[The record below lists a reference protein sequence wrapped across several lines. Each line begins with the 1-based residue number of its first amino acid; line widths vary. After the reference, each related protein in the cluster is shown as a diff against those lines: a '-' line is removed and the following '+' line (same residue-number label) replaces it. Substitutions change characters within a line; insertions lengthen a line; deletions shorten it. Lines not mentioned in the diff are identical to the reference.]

1 MSWFILNLAESLC
14 LHLMEKF
21 TSSAFHC
28 DNGQN
33 ERCVLLS
40 QQSDL
45 EDFNKFDSQ
54 DTIFQEYDPP
64 SLGDYN
70 NMDWK
75 RSRPT
80 KWWISLWKAMKC
92 VVLIQIL
99 GGLAVGLF
107 AIGIVVLELNSVD
120 LCYELQHQN
129 WTSVPKKI
137 QNIIVTADTIRSF
150 PSQLWSILL
159 MITMFGWPFVK
170 RLNLLFISLIAS
182 FVDMTY
188 RLYLHIFET
197 YTTSWRS
204 VPLNTLSLLVTVTN
218 SILVARAIV
227 NNRELEGLSKIRK
240 TVEITLILCGQFL
253 FAMILAYTLVYLII
267 PFYDSK
273 DDTYR
278 VVITCA
284 FPLSA
289 VLPKAILR
297 LVLQRISFL
306 HPGRSYILLS
316 TLYNGCTIV
325 FRVMQAEL
333 GNQKLF
339 ILMSCLHGCVHLLER
354 LTILLRD
361 YLWFFIL
368 NKLQRDSCAQE
379 VLSTGAIGFRT
390 PRSMRLVADMSI
402 QMILGE
408 STALV
413 TAVGYIQMYRFMYNG
428 DSPSL
433 SDMHLTEEFFIRVAI
448 GLSIEFMFNSF
459 TFWLQ
464 MSHFNVAVVRVWRK
478 KWKKHMIVCV
488 IQSALTICFF
498 AKHLFPIVKLKQS
511 SADTNRHFNCTG
523 PFSRF

>member
-1 MSWFILNLAESLC
+1 MVDSFNDNNVWLAICEETQSFIYQFDCFICRYNLATLFS
-14 LHLMEKF
+14 HFRDIYNIMEVRTF
-21 TSSAFHC
+21 EYSFSSR
-28 DNGQN
+28 N
-33 ERCVLLS
+33 R
-40 QQSDL
+40 
-45 EDFNKFDSQ
+45 
-54 DTIFQEYDPP
+54 
-64 SLGDYN
+64 
-70 NMDWK
+70 
-75 RSRPT
+75 
-80 KWWISLWKAMKC
+80 
-92 VVLIQIL
+92 
-99 GGLAVGLF
+99 
-107 AIGIVVLELNSVD
+107 
-120 LCYELQHQN
+120 
-129 WTSVPKKI
+129 
-137 QNIIVTADTIRSF
+137 
-150 PSQLWSILL
+150 
-159 MITMFGWPFVK
+159 
-170 RLNLLFISLIAS
+170 
-182 FVDMTY
+182 
-188 RLYLHIFET
+188 
-197 YTTSWRS
+197 
-204 VPLNTLSLLVTVTN
+204 
-218 SILVARAIV
+218 RAIV

-379 VLSTGAIGFRT
+379 VLSTGAIGFRN
-390 PRSMRLVADMSI
+390 PRSIRLVADMSI
-402 QMILGE
+402 QIILGE

-448 GLSIEFMFNSF
+448 G
-459 TFWLQ
+459 
-464 MSHFNVAVVRVWRK
+464 
-478 KWKKHMIVCV
+478 
-488 IQSALTICFF
+488 
-498 AKHLFPIVKLKQS
+498 
-511 SADTNRHFNCTG
+511 
-523 PFSRF
+523 

>member
-1 MSWFILNLAESLC
+1 
-14 LHLMEKF
+14 
-21 TSSAFHC
+21 
-28 DNGQN
+28 
-33 ERCVLLS
+33 
-40 QQSDL
+40 
-45 EDFNKFDSQ
+45 
-54 DTIFQEYDPP
+54 
-64 SLGDYN
+64 
-70 NMDWK
+70 
-75 RSRPT
+75 
-80 KWWISLWKAMKC
+80 
-92 VVLIQIL
+92 
-99 GGLAVGLF
+99 
-107 AIGIVVLELNSVD
+107 
-120 LCYELQHQN
+120 
-129 WTSVPKKI
+129 
-137 QNIIVTADTIRSF
+137 
-150 PSQLWSILL
+150 
-159 MITMFGWPFVK
+159 MFGWTFVK

-188 RLYLHIFET
+188 RLYFHIFGT

-204 VPLNTLSLLVTVTN
+204 VPLNTLFLLVTVTN
-218 SILVARAIV
+218 SILVARAMV

-284 FPLSA
+284 LPLSA

-306 HPGRSYILLS
+306 HPGRSYVLLS

-339 ILMSCLHGCVHLLER
+339 MLMSCLHGCVHLLER

-390 PRSMRLVADMSI
+390 PRSIRLVADMSI
-402 QMILGE
+402 QIILGE

-433 SDMHLTEEFFIRVAI
+433 SDMHLTEEFFYSCCHR
-448 GLSIEFMFNSF
+448 L
-459 TFWLQ
+459 
-464 MSHFNVAVVRVWRK
+464 
-478 KWKKHMIVCV
+478 KH
-488 IQSALTICFF
+488 
-498 AKHLFPIVKLKQS
+498 
-511 SADTNRHFNCTG
+511 
-523 PFSRF
+523 

>member
-1 MSWFILNLAESLC
+1 MVDSFNDNNVWLDICEETQSFIYQFDCFICRYDLPTLFSHFRDIYNI
-14 LHLMEKF
+14 MEVRTF
-21 TSSAFHC
+21 
-28 DNGQN
+28 
-33 ERCVLLS
+33 
-40 QQSDL
+40 
-45 EDFNKFDSQ
+45 
-54 DTIFQEYDPP
+54 EY
-64 SLGDYN
+64 
-70 NMDWK
+70 
-75 RSRPT
+75 
-80 KWWISLWKAMKC
+80 
-92 VVLIQIL
+92 
-99 GGLAVGLF
+99 F
-107 AIGIVVLELNSVD
+107 
-120 LCYELQHQN
+120 
-129 WTSVPKKI
+129 
-137 QNIIVTADTIRSF
+137 F
-150 PSQLWSILL
+150 
-159 MITMFGWPFVK
+159 
-170 RLNLLFISLIAS
+170 
-182 FVDMTY
+182 
-188 RLYLHIFET
+188 
-197 YTTSWRS
+197 
-204 VPLNTLSLLVTVTN
+204 LLVTVTN
-218 SILVARAIV
+218 SILVTRAIV
-227 NNRELEGLSKIRK
+227 NNRELEGLLKIRK

-289 VLPKAILR
+289 VLSKAILR

-408 STALV
+408 LTALV
-413 TAVGYIQMYRFMYNG
+413 TAVGYIQYYN
-428 DSPSL
+428 
-433 SDMHLTEEFFIRVAI
+433 
-448 GLSIEFMFNSF
+448 N
-459 TFWLQ
+459 
-464 MSHFNVAVVRVWRK
+464 N
-478 KWKKHMIVCV
+478 
-488 IQSALTICFF
+488 IQYL
-498 AKHLFPIVKLKQS
+498 
-511 SADTNRHFNCTG
+511 
-523 PFSRF
+523 